1 MRRKRRIEKIF
12 SLYPMQILVWHVKS
26 TYKSLV
32 YEKKHPSDPKVKV

>member
-1 MRRKRRIEKIF
+1 MLINAF
-12 SLYPMQILVWHVKS
+12 PFQILVWHVKS